1 MKKLLLFSLVAL
13 AIGFAAC
20 DKGTTLPPYT
30 PPVATNFSVKTLAH
44 TKDTVN
50 VGDTI
55 YLTATGTMS
64 DTIGTESA
72 VYTYMTVSYTI
83 SGANVVYNYGSA
95 ASPVKIARTIGAN
108 TNGQFAWTAT
118 VPLYGATSV
127 PHKTKL
133 TIAANFQYQ
142 SSFSSVQGALSA
154 ADAGVK
160 LKTVFV
166 Q

>member
-1 MKKLLLFSLVAL
+1 MKKLLLISLVAF
-13 AIGFAAC
+13 AVGFAAC

-30 PPVATNFSVKTLAH
+30 PPVTSNFSVKTLAH

-50 VGDTI
+50 QGDTI

-72 VYTYMTVSYTI
+72 IYTFITSTYTVS
-83 SGANVVYNYGSA
+83 GATVVFNYGSA
-95 ASPVKIARTIGAN
+95 AAPVKIARTIGAN
-108 TNGQFAWTAT
+108 TNGQFAWSAT
-118 VPLYGATSV
+118 IPLYGASLV

-142 SSFSSVQGALSA
+142 SSFSSEQGTLSA
-154 ADAGVK
+154 SDAGVK